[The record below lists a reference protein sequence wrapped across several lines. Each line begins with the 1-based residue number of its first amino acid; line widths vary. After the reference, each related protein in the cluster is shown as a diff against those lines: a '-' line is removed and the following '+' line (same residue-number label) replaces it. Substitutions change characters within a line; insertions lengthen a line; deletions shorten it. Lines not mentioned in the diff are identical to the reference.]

1 MGAIDV
7 REARELAAEAARA
20 PSVHNV
26 QPARWRFLPGGEVLL
41 FRDLART
48 LPAAD
53 PSGHDVLLSMGAA
66 FEGMALALS
75 KRGIALVVE
84 RELGEA
90 TSEPG
95 LELVARGALV
105 DGAVADPLAE
115 WVPHRRAFRGVFAPV
130 AGGELA
136 GLAGSADVR
145 VIADR
150 ATIRDIAG
158 RYDRSSLGFLR
169 QPAYLRELYDW
180 CRFSRRHPRWDRDG
194 LNADCLALSAVERIA
209 ASWLLRPPVF
219 AVLRQLGL
227 GGLVISE
234 AAQIRSAAAV
244 VLLVAPRSQPPF
256 AVGRRFY
263 RLWLEIT
270 ALGLMLVPMSAL
282 ADDPAEAERLAAA
295 HNVPATHRVVNAFR
309 VGKPGPRGMAT
320 SPRLPVG
327 ELLV

>member
-1 MGAIDV
+1 MRAIDV

-41 FRDLART
+41 FRDVTRT

-75 KRGIALVVE
+75 KRGIALVE
-84 RELGEA
+84 RERGE
-90 TSEPG
+90 TPREPG
-95 LELVARGALV
+95 LELVARAALV
-105 DGAVADPLAE
+105 DGAAVDSLAD
-115 WVPHRRAFRGVFAPV
+115 WVPQRRAFRGVFAPV
-130 AGGELA
+130 VGGELS
-136 GLAGSADVR
+136 GLADSADVK
-145 VIADR
+145 VVVDR
-150 ATIRDIAG
+150 ASIRELAA

-169 QPAYLRELYDW
+169 QPVYLRELYDW
-180 CRFSRRHPRWDRDG
+180 CRFSPRHPRWDRDG
-194 LNADCLALSAVERIA
+194 LNADCLALSTVERIA
-209 ASWLLRPPVF
+209 ASWLLRPRVF
-219 AVLRQLGL
+219 AVLRRLGL

-244 VLLVAPRSQPPF
+244 VLLLALRAQPPF
-256 AVGRRFY
+256 ATGRRFY

-270 ALGLMLVPMSAL
+270 ALGLVLVPMSAL
-282 ADDPAEAERLAAA
+282 TDDPVEAERLAAA
-295 HNVPATHRVVNAFR
+295 HDVPATHRVVNAFR
-309 VGKPGPRGMAT
+309 IGKPGPRGVAT

>member
-1 MGAIDV
+1 VRAIDV
-7 REARELAAEAARA
+7 REARELATEAARA

-26 QPARWRFLPGGEVLL
+26 QPARWRFLPEGEVLL
-41 FRDLART
+41 FRDLARA

-53 PSGHDVLLSMGAA
+53 PSGHDVALSMGAG

-75 KRGIALVVE
+75 KRGIALVE
-84 RELGEA
+84 REIGE
-90 TSEPG
+90 TPGEPG
-95 LELVARGALV
+95 LELVARAALV
-105 DGAVADPLAE
+105 DGAAADPLAD

-130 AGGELA
+130 TGGELA
-136 GLAGSADVR
+136 SLAGSGDVR

-150 ATIRDIAG
+150 AKIRELAA

-194 LNADCLALSAVERIA
+194 LNADCLALSTVESIA
-209 ASWLLRPPVF
+209 ASWLLRPRVF
-219 AVLRQLGL
+219 AVMRRMGL

-244 VLLVAPRSQPPF
+244 VLLLAPRTQAPF

-270 ALGLMLVPMSAL
+270 ALGLALVPMSAL
-282 ADDPAEAERLAAA
+282 ADDPAEAARLAAE
-295 HNVPATHRVVNAFR
+295 HGVPATHRVVNAFR
-309 VGKPGPRGMAT
+309 VGKPGPRGVAT

-327 ELLV
+327 QLLV

>member
-1 MGAIDV
+1 MRAIDV

-26 QPARWRFLPGGEVLL
+26 QPARWRFLPGGELLL
-41 FRDLART
+41 FRDATRT

-75 KRGIALVVE
+75 KRGVALVE
-84 RELGEA
+84 REIGA
-90 TSEPG
+90 TPGEPG
-95 LELVARGALV
+95 FELVARAALV
-105 DGAVADPLAE
+105 DGAAADPLAE
-115 WVPHRRAFRGVFAPV
+115 WVPHRRAFRGVFAPA

-145 VIADR
+145 VVVDR
-150 ATIRDIAG
+150 ATIRELAAG
-158 RYDRSSLGFLR
+158 YDRASLAFLR

-194 LNADCLALSAVERIA
+194 LNADCLALSAVERGA
-209 ASWLLRPPVF
+209 ASWLLRPRVF
-219 AVLRQLGL
+219 AVLRRLGL
-227 GGLVISE
+227 AGLVISD
-234 AAQIRSAAAV
+234 ASQIRSAAAI
-244 VLLVAPRSQPPF
+244 VLLVAPRAQPPF

-270 ALGLMLVPMSAL
+270 ALGLVLVPMSAL
-282 ADDPAEAERLAAA
+282 ADDPGEAERLAAA
-295 HNVPATHRVVNAFR
+295 HDVPATHRVVNVFR
-309 VGKPGPRGMAT
+309 VGKPGPRGVAT